1 MRQEA
6 ERWDPEFYAKERSD
20 AVEELVFPVSLGFC
34 SNTFDYEGSKCESR
48 WADRSCWEV
57 ETRLYS
63 DSAVAWVQGEVK
75 EVTTL
80 RAVETW
86 NRHRMSS

>member
-1 MRQEA
+1 MGPRVLRKGTLRRGGGA
-6 ERWDPEFYAKERSD
+6 CFSS
-20 AVEELVFPVSLGFC
+20 VSRLLC
-34 SNTFDYEGSKCESR
+34 NDSFDYEGPKCESR

-63 DSAVAWVQGEVK
+63 DSAVAWVQGDVK